1 MANGK
6 QSFGS
11 PNLGLIAGER
21 QVREAKA
28 AKTLMPA
35 SAFSQNFQKVFLAGM
50 EENRKQ
56 QAAHEA
62 LMIDL
67 GGIENIQYLEGEN
80 KAAVEGFLRT
90 NRDEYARL
98 ARAYQKTKDVN
109 LLDKMNGI
117 KTAFSNLNTDI
128 KTLYN
133 DKVGYVDASDKG
145 ELVRG
150 GKSFDQGFYDSILL
164 GKQKF
169 SGIDA
174 NGRIT
179 YDKGGKQVKYAD
191 VASKWNVKNNIAENL
206 ILGFDEAIVTNAQ
219 KGFGFDPVGTKNR
232 FKVGFKKTGSEGI
245 QVMAETDITGDDDF
259 TLPNGQKVGN
269 MSFEFMWGAGMLDQK
284 YYNKRKSGDTQWMF
298 DNANADELND
308 MMAQYYTDVM
318 QERHKSNFRQSGGQR
333 RGGRPGFGNSFLN
346 TGKSLF
352 IGGGNRT
359 IDYNTGRMLLN
370 SLVGSSQGQAQQI
383 QVAGVKYT
391 YDPMENNWSDGTTDY
406 GPAQN
411 FIMSLGINDPA
422 FQGIMSRGTGS
433 TQTATG
439 GISYKTFQLTEGK
452 AQPILQQAYPNLQF
466 EQAVPGRDKID
477 VITPNGE
484 RQRFDFDY
492 SNEEKAKNEF
502 KKFNAFI
509 QNYMQAPDP
518 TQSISVDLNKL

>member
-174 NGRIT
+174 NGRII

-206 ILGFDEAIVTNAQ
+206 ILGFDEATVTNAQ

-232 FKVGFKKTGSEGI
+232 FKNGFKKTGSEGI

-269 MSFEFMWGAGMLDQK
+269 MSFEFMWGAGMLDEK
-284 YYNKRKSGDTQWMF
+284 YYKKRESGNTEWMF

-318 QERHKSNFRQSGGQR
+318 QERHKSNFRQGGGR
-333 RGGRPGFGNSFLN
+333 RGGGTSFLN
-346 TGKSLF
+346 TGKSLY

-359 IDYNTGRMLLN
+359 IDYNTGAVLLN
-370 SLVGSSQGQAQQI
+370 QFRRAAAGEPVEINVTGSKFSYDPKKNEWSDEGGNVVGSSLEKFI
-383 QVAGVKYT
+383 R
-391 YDPMENNWSDGTTDY
+391 GT
-406 GPAQN
+406 
-411 FIMSLGINDPA
+411 LGINDPA
-422 FQGIMSRGTGS
+422 FIGIKASGNVQGGFTSGVNFNL
-433 TQTATG
+433 
-439 GISYKTFQLTEGK
+439 FQMTEEK
-452 AQPILQQAYPNLQF
+452 AQPELQRMFPDFRF
-466 EQAVPGRDKID
+466 EQGGFGTDKID
-477 VITPNGE
+477 VYDRSGNFVE
-484 RQRFDFDY
+484 RFDFDY
-492 SNEEKAKNEF
+492 SNENKAKKEAER
-502 KKFNAFI
+502 FNNI
-509 QNYMQAPDP
+509 MERYLKDNTLP
-518 TQSISVDLNKL
+518 IIK

>member
-1 MANGK
+1 MK
-6 QSFGS
+6 QRFN
-11 PNLGLIAGER
+11 PNTVLIAGER
-21 QVREAKA
+21 QVRDAKA
-28 AKTLMPA
+28 ARTLMPA
-35 SAFSQNFQKVFLAGM
+35 TAFSQGFQKVFMAGM

-56 QAAHEA
+56 NAAHEA

-80 KAAVEGFLRT
+80 KTQVESFLRT
-90 NRDEYARL
+90 NRDEYAKL
-98 ARAYQKTKDVN
+98 AKLYQRTKDVSI
-109 LLDKMNGI
+109 LDKMNGI
-117 KTAFSNLNTDI
+117 KTSFQNLNNDI

-145 ELVRG
+145 ELVMGSR
-150 GKSFDQGFYDSILL
+150 SFDQKFYDDILL
-164 GKQKF
+164 GGANF
-169 SGIDA
+169 NGIDG
-174 NGRIT
+174 NGRIL
-179 YDKGGKQVKYAD
+179 YNKGGKDVKYAD
-191 VASKWNVKNNIAENL
+191 VASKWNTKNNIAESM
-206 ILGFDEAIVTNAQ
+206 ILNTDAAIVGNAQ
-219 KGFGFDPVGTKNR
+219 KGFGFDPIGTKNA
-232 FKVGFKKTGSEGI
+232 FKIGFKKTGPEGL

-259 TLPNGQKVGN
+259 VLPNGQKVGN
-269 MSFEFMWGAGMLDQK
+269 MSFQFMWGAGMLDEK
-284 YYNKRKSGDTQWMF
+284 YYGKRQSGNTDWMF
-298 DNANADELND
+298 DNKNADELND
-308 MMAQYYTDVM
+308 MMAEYYKDVM
-318 QERHKSNFRQSGGQR
+318 EDRHKANFRQGGGQ

-411 FIMSLGINDPA
+411 FIQSLGINDPA

-466 EQAVPGRDKID
+466 EQAVPGMDKID

>member
-6 QSFGS
+6 QSFGN

-35 SAFSQNFQKVFLAGM
+35 SAFSQNFQKVFMAGM

-80 KAAVEGFLRT
+80 KTAVEGFLRS
-90 NRDEYARL
+90 NRDEYAKL
-98 ARAYQKTKDVN
+98 AKLYQKTKDVN
-109 LLDKMNGI
+109 ILDKMNGI

-145 ELVRG
+145 ELIKG
-150 GKSFDQGFYDSILL
+150 SKSFDQGFYDNILL

-179 YDKGGKQVKYAD
+179 YDKGGQQVKYAD
-191 VASKWNVKNNIAENL
+191 VASKWNVKNNVAESL
-206 ILGFDEAIVTNAQ
+206 VLATDESIIKNAQ

-232 FKVGFKKTGSEGI
+232 FKVGFKKTGSEGL

-284 YYNKRKSGDTQWMF
+284 YYNKRESGDTQWMF

-318 QERHKSNFRQSGGQR
+318 QDRHKSNFRQSGGQR
-333 RGGRPGFGNSFLN
+333 RGRPGFGNSFLN

-370 SLVGSSQGQAQQI
+370 SLVGSAQGQAQQI

-439 GISYKTFQLTEGK
+439 GISFKTFQLTEGK

-466 EQAVPGRDKID
+466 EQAVPGMDKID

-484 RQRFDFDY
+484 KQRFDFDY
-492 SNEEKAKNEF
+492 SNEDKAKDEF
-502 KKFNAFI
+502 KRFNAFI
-509 QNYMQAPDP
+509 QNYNLAPDP
-518 TQSISVDLNKL
+518 NKSIQIDQSKI